1 MSKQAGT
8 AQKMPENMD
17 VCCRVME
24 NHNIVGNILHK
35 LFDTRLQERLQY
47 KEIVSFWECERDA
60 NSWSVSGTAMRTC
73 TGVFCVSKMFS
84 EHQTRLFDTHL
95 FFVHIFKDMMS
106 STTLLEQL
114 GLAGTDDWKSNP
126 ADWFQIIK
134 NSTRSP
140 LIKQVVN
147 RYVNGMAMRFFGT
160 YCGEN
165 EQPVSWTGASCVNA
179 NCFYEEHDDYEMH
192 HIALGDHPVRDHPF
206 ERVSIPFCAKCGAK
220 YMRGTSVRSDLPYS
234 HILLHPNDLQLNERK
249 LNGIQVPHDYYL
261 PRFAYFTKT
270 WEKGILKL
278 YSDYSDDPTE
288 ERNPL
293 ILFVLHELFRDFCH
307 DKRYGDAH
315 PLYGSDPDQ
324 NFATKVQ
331 LEALHVNCVRDE
343 IHPVF
348 SLSRREFAEFKKM

>member
-1 MSKQAGT
+1 
-8 AQKMPENMD
+8 
-17 VCCRVME
+17 
-24 NHNIVGNILHK
+24 L
-35 LFDTRLQERLQY
+35 
-47 KEIVSFWECERDA
+47 FWERERDA
-60 NSWSVSGTAMRTC
+60 SSWSVSNIAMRTC
-73 TGVFCVSKMFS
+73 TGVFCVSKTFS
-84 EHQTRLFDTHL
+84 EHQARLFDAHP
-95 FFVHIFKDMMS
+95 FYVHISKDMMS
-106 STTLLEQL
+106 SSTLLERL
-114 GLAGTDDWKSNP
+114 GLSGTKDWKSNP

-140 LIKQVVN
+140 LIKQVIN

-165 EQPVSWTGASCVNA
+165 EQPVSWTGSSCINA

-220 YMRGTSVRSDLPYS
+220 YMRGEGVRSDLTYAHLS
-234 HILLHPNDLQLNERK
+234 VHPNDLQLNERK
-249 LNGIQVPHDYYL
+249 LNGIHDYYDGRHL
-261 PRFAYFTKT
+261 PRFAYVTET
-270 WEKGILKL
+270 WQKGILEL
-278 YSDYSDDPTE
+278 YPDDPTE

-293 ILFVLHELFRDFCH
+293 TLFALHALFREFCH
-307 DKRYGDAH
+307 DKRYGYAH
-315 PLYGSDPDQ
+315 HLYGSDPDQ

-348 SLSRREFAEFKKM
+348 SLSRREFAELKAASIFQN